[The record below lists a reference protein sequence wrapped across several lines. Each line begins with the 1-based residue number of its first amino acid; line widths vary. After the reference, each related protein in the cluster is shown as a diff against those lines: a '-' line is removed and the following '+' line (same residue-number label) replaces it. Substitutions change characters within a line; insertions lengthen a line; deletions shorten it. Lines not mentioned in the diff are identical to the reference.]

1 SDAYDRAFTIPKELR
16 KAGVRF
22 CISGA
27 NRFGSSNARNL
38 PYHAATASAFGLP
51 PEEALKAITLY
62 PAQIVGVSDRVGSLE
77 PGKDAT
83 LFVATGDP
91 LEAATQVTA
100 AYVRGRKVDLT
111 DRHKQLYEKYRT
123 KYDRQNGK

>member
-1 SDAYDRAFTIPKELR
+1 MPLR
-16 KAGVRF
+16 PDLPRREFLFRSAAAAAAG
-22 CISGA
+22 
-27 NRFGSSNARNL
+27 
-38 PYHAATASAFGLP
+38 FGLP

-62 PAQIVGVSDRVGSLE
+62 PAQILGVSDRVGSLE

-100 AYVRGRKVDLT
+100 AYVRGRRLDLT
-111 DRHKQLYEKYRT
+111 DRHKQLYEKYSE
-123 KYDRQNGK
+123 KYRRLDGAKE